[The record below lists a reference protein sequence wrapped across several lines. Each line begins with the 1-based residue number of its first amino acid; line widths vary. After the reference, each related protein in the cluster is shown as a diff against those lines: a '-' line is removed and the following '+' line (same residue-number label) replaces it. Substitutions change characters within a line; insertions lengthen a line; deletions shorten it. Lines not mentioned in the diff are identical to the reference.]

1 MFGRRIKLTRL
12 QKLGRSLWPRSG
24 FRRALRYTWHR
35 VARLN
40 DSAHRIALGFAAGTF
55 MSFSP
60 LIGTHVGGA
69 ALLAW
74 IFGGNILASAAGTLV
89 GNPLV
94 FPLIW
99 LSVYRLGYFLTG
111 QGSARHP
118 PEPIALSDLWHR
130 PFETLEPVL
139 WPLMVGG
146 TLLGLVAGA
155 VAYALVRAAVSGYQA
170 RRRERIDR
178 KRVWPGQTL
187 PYQAGAGSG
196 REKVSQ

>member
-1 MFGRRIKLTRL
+1 MFGRRIQLTRF

-40 DSAHRIALGFAAGTF
+40 DTPHRIALGFAAGTF

-89 GNPLV
+89 GNPVL

-99 LSVYRLGYFLTG
+99 LWIYRLGHFLTG
-111 QGSARHP
+111 GKLIRHAP
-118 PEPIALSDLWHR
+118 KPIALSDLWHR
-130 PFETLEPVL
+130 PFQTLEPVL

-146 TLLGLVAGA
+146 TLLGVVAGA
-155 VAYALVRAAVSGYQA
+155 LAYALVRAAVAGYQA

-187 PYQAGAGSG
+187 PYRPRAGSG